1 MGGQNH
7 ATYMEQAPMDLSKL
21 PKQPTLAHPEPRSYA
36 EEELERARKG
46 LGSLTDEAAMNYK
59 ALGGIDI
66 AELDRKQAAREAETL
81 RQLSMES
88 TQRMVRQFSA
98 QQAREDDK
106 VEYARRSA
114 EASEAA
120 LEAEKQRTAAA
131 IEDARIA
138 REDARIA
145 RSHMRASLWLA
156 AASLVLAAWALL
168 KDQPFW

>member
-1 MGGQNH
+1 
-7 ATYMEQAPMDLSKL
+7 MDLKKL
-21 PKQPTLAHPEPRSYA
+21 RKVSESLNQTEDSSGQQSSTHASMLQGIGAINF
-36 EEELERARKG
+36 EEIERKAKEHQQQMMFDMARDSIQDMNQRQTELWR
-46 LGSLTDEAAMNYK
+46 
-59 ALGGIDI
+59 
-66 AELDRKQAAREAETL
+66 REN
-81 RQLSMES
+81 
-88 TQRMVRQFSA
+88 V
-98 QQAREDDK
+98 K

-120 LEAEKQRTAAA
+120 LEAERQRTAAA
-131 IEDARIA
+131 IEDARTA